1 MAWSHNSIG
10 QLLWQSGKRAEA
22 RAAFQKALAIYQKL
36 ADANPTFV
44 EYLRPLANGYG
55 DISWQFAQAGK
66 NGEAIEYYARE
77 EASRLKL
84 AAAESTGP
92 DDRNLLANC
101 QTNTADLLRKA
112 GRRVEARA
120 ACERALA
127 LREPLVKELPQVT
140 SYRGGLAETYLR
152 IGQLQSDAK
161 DLAAAAATWRRAI
174 ALYEGLKVPSRSDS
188 FLRACC
194 HACLSELGDKPGS
207 GVSAEEGRAE
217 TNRAMSL
224 LRKAVT
230 AGYVNP
236 DSYRIESALDPLR
249 GREDFKK
256 LVAELEMKAKARPK

>member
-1 MAWSHNSIG
+1 M
-10 QLLWQSGKRAEA
+10 
-22 RAAFQKALAIYQKL
+22 
-36 ADANPTFV
+36 
-44 EYLRPLANGYG
+44 
-55 DISWQFAQAGK
+55 
-66 NGEAIEYYARE
+66 
-77 EASRLKL
+77 
-84 AAAESTGP
+84 
-92 DDRNLLANC
+92 LANC

-127 LREPLVKELPQVT
+127 LREPLVKEHPQDT

-161 DLAAAAATWRRAI
+161 DLAAATATWRRAI
-174 ALYEGLKVPSRSDS
+174 ALYEGLKVPNRSDS

-194 HACLSELGDKPGS
+194 HACLSELGNRPGS

-217 TNRAMSL
+217 TDRAVSW

-230 AGYVNP
+230 AGFGNP
-236 DSYRIESALDPLR
+236 DAFRVESALDPLR

-256 LVAELEMKAKARPK
+256 LVAELEAKAKVTAK